1 MRARAI
7 ERHHDMIEA
16 ASARSAA
23 SALGESSPP
32 RQVGAGRPAA
42 PSWQTRR
49 GRGEIAGA
57 AAALK
62 EFKVRAT

>member
-32 RQVGAGRPAA
+32 RQVGAGRPARRLGK
-42 PSWQTRR
+42 TRSR
-49 GRGEIAGA
+49 DEIAA
-57 AAALK
+57 AAALH
-62 EFKVRAT
+62 